1 MHKLTILLLTILTP
15 LLLSSQS
22 MYQKQTFS
30 RQGQTLQYRILYP
43 EQYNKKKAYP
53 VLTFLHGSGE
63 RGSDNEAQ
71 LLHGGSLFERED
83 IRKQFPAIIIFP
95 QCPND
100 SAWNRFNSRPDSNS
114 PTGRS
119 RDLSFSPQPSTP
131 ALLVKLL
138 LDSLVKAKLADA
150 NRMYIGGLSLG
161 GFGTFDMIERYPDF
175 FAAAVPIC
183 GGGDTSVAGR
193 FANKISVWLFH
204 GDSDKSVDVKYS
216 REYYNALKKR
226 GADVRYTEYP
236 GVGHNS
242 WDNAFAEKDLMPWV
256 FSKSR
261 RVRVNR

>member
-1 MHKLTILLLTILTP
+1 MCKLAVLSLAIFLP
-15 LLLSSQS
+15 LLLFSQS
-22 MYQKQTFS
+22 GYQKQSFS

-43 EQYNKKKAYP
+43 EQYNKNKAYP

-83 IRKQFPAIIIFP
+83 IRKRFPAIIIFP
-95 QCPND
+95 QCPKD
-100 SAWNRFNSRPDSNS
+100 STWRRATARPDNTS
-114 PTGRS
+114 PTGFARN
-119 RDLSFSPQPSTP
+119 LSFPSRPTGP

-138 LDSLVKAKLADA
+138 LDSLVKTKVADA

-175 FAAAVPIC
+175 FAAALSIC
-183 GGGDTSVAGR
+183 GGGDTVMAER

-204 GDSDKSVDVKYS
+204 GDSDKSVDVKHS

-242 WDNAFAEKDLMPWV
+242 WDNALEEKDLVPWV

-261 RVRVNR
+261 RVRVTR